1 MNRRLQERFI
11 LILLPFALIL
21 GCGSLLIASPLLENA
36 QFWID
41 KVQNPGLPLLSPEE
55 IRIMNEEN
63 LKKQELSLAR
73 MRDLKEEWTREE
85 IFSLLKEDWEEFG
98 DSGEN
103 SLRKNFNQES
113 LRERNRMVFAMI
125 IKRTDVRVF
134 PTTEPSMN
142 PKVHPEFD
150 QFQHSSITPG
160 TPIGIYHFG
169 KDGSWAYAQS
179 GFIRGWIR
187 TDAIAFAT
195 EKRDVVDYEEAK
207 DRLVITGDGV
217 TIFGDPSLRQPIY
230 VAQMGNSY
238 PWSGKRDRVNTL
250 RIPFRETD
258 GRLSFRTGYLRGDAD
273 VRLGFLPFTQESLAR
288 QAFKMLHQPYSW
300 GEKIEG
306 RDCSRF
312 IVDLF
317 GTFGILMPRNS
328 KQQAQIG
335 TSLGEVKGKTEK
347 EKESILYHSVPL
359 ATTLRIPGH
368 IMLYLGKD
376 HGKYYVIHSL
386 WGIQVPR
393 PSDPKLEKIGKVIVS
408 DLTLGK
414 SGPHGS
420 LLQRL
425 TEIRFVGK
433 GKKQHP

>member
-1 MNRRLQERFI
+1 MSQWYRKTFI
-11 LILLPFALIL
+11 LTLLSLSLLL
-21 GCGSLLIASPLLENA
+21 GSGSLLIASTPLETP

-41 KVQNPGLPLLSPEE
+41 KVENPGHPLLSLEE

-63 LKKQELSLAR
+63 LKMGTLSLTR

-85 IFSLLKEDWEEFG
+85 ILSLWKEDSEKLG
-98 DSGEN
+98 DRGEN
-103 SLRKNFNQES
+103 GLRRNLNQES

-134 PTTEPSMN
+134 PTAEPSMLS
-142 PKVHPEFD
+142 KVYPRFD
-150 QFQHSSITPG
+150 QFQHSAITPG
-160 TPIGIYHFG
+160 IPIGIYHFS

-207 DRLVITGDGV
+207 DRLVITGDSV
-217 TIFGDPSLRQPIY
+217 TIFADPSLRQPIC
-230 VAQMGNSY
+230 VTQMGHSY
-238 PWSGKRDRVNTL
+238 PWLGKRDRVNTL

-258 GRLSFRTGYLRGDAD
+258 GRLSFRTGYLREDAD
-273 VRLGFLPFTQESLAR
+273 AHPSFLPYTQENLAR
-288 QAFKMLHQPYSW
+288 QAFKMLYQPYSW

-312 IVDLF
+312 IMDLF

-328 KQQAQIG
+328 KQQAQVG
-335 TSLGEVKGKTEK
+335 TSFGELKGKTEK
-347 EKESILYHSVPL
+347 GKESILSQSLPL
-359 ATTLRIPGH
+359 ATTLRFPGH

-386 WGIQVPR
+386 WRIEGSRRSEPE
-393 PSDPKLEKIGKVIVS
+393 LETTGRVVVS

-420 LLQRL
+420 FLQRL
-425 TEIRFVGK
+425 TDIRFVGK
-433 GKKQHP
+433 KRR